1 MNTLKEWKE
10 KMSNKPALAVD
21 VDGVVADL
29 IPVWLRRYN
38 KDYGDNL
45 TRYNILDW
53 DVSRFVVDA
62 AKDTIW
68 EYIQDASL
76 YDEVLPIEFAL
87 ESVERLRE
95 YFNLVFVTDATFG
108 TVGRKLRWLKHHG
121 FFRDGDEY
129 IESKDKSHVSA
140 KFLIDD
146 YIKNV
151 ETFVG
156 DGDGVGI
163 LFGQEWNRQHILRT
177 KMYFDGW
184 RPIRS
189 YLVEWAVARS

>member
-1 MNTLKEWKE
+1 ML
-10 KMSNKPALAVD
+10 NKHSLAID
-21 VDGVVADL
+21 VDGVLANL
-29 IPVWLRRYN
+29 ISVWLRRYN
-38 KDYGDNL
+38 KDYHDDL
-45 TRYNILDW
+45 SPYNIVDW
-53 DVSRFVVDA
+53 DVSKFVVDA

-121 FFRDGDEY
+121 FFWDGDEY
-129 IESKDKSHVSA
+129 IETKDKSLVPA

-151 ETFVG
+151 EDFVG

-163 LFGQEWNRQHILRT
+163 LFGQEWNRQHILRA

-184 RPIRS
+184 RPLTDWLIEYANRKM
-189 YLVEWAVARS
+189 